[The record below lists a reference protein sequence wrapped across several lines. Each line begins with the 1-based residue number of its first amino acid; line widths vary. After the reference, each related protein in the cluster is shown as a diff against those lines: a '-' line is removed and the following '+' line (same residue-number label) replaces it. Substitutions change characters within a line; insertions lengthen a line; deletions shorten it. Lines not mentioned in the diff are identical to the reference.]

1 MLVLGYGVIC
11 YGLFFATFLYL
22 IGFVSGF
29 VVPKAMNDGTTGSLA
44 VSVLINFGL
53 ILLFGLQHSVMAR
66 PTCKKRITQYIP
78 EAAERSTF
86 VLATCAVLA
95 LTFWLWRPLPNVIWD
110 LKTPALRGAVHGLSF
125 AGWGLVLYSSF
136 LINHF
141 DLFGLRQVVLHFRGR
156 KYFEPGFCMPLAY
169 KLIRNPLMLG
179 MVIGICATPSMTVG
193 HLMFATFMTTYIF
206 IGVYFEERD
215 LAKKLGPDYVAYRQ
229 RTPMLVPRLQR
240 GRGAKVALED
250 SGTVAAAV

>member
-1 MLVLGYGVIC
+1 MLVLAYGIVC

-22 IGFVSGF
+22 IGFTSGF
-29 VVPKAMNDGTTGSLA
+29 VVPKAMNDGTVGSFGVGL
-44 VSVLINFGL
+44 LINFGL
-53 ILLFGLQHSVMAR
+53 ILLFGVQHSVMAR
-66 PTCKKRITQYIP
+66 PAFKKRITQYIP

-86 VLATCAVLA
+86 VLATCVVLV
-95 LTFWLWRPLPNVIWD
+95 LTFWLWRPLPTVIWD
-110 LKTPALRGAVHGLSF
+110 ITTPTLRYAVFGLSF

-156 KYFEPGFCMPLAY
+156 EYFEPGFCMPLAY

-179 MVIGICATPSMTVG
+179 MVIGICVTPTMTVG
-193 HLMFATFMTTYIF
+193 HLMFAMFMTIYIL

-215 LAKKLGPDYVAYRQ
+215 LAKKLGPDYVAYRK
-229 RTPMLVPRLQR
+229 RTPMLVPGMKR
-240 GRGAKVALED
+240 GRHED
-250 SGTVAAAV
+250 SGVVAAV